1 MNLTNIPEPREV
13 AIRHMADSLFL
24 LQCAEFNGKKVLD
37 IGTGAGF
44 PGVPLLLAADDL
56 EITMLDSTQKRI
68 DFINESIEKIGDFP
82 KATAI
87 AGRAEE
93 VALLKNHREKYDIV
107 VSRAVAP
114 MNILCEL
121 ALPFLKKGGVF
132 LAMKSAND
140 EGKTEVNA
148 ALGAIKVLGGKV
160 NGEIDYSLS
169 FDSPK
174 RRIVTVEKIKETP
187 SQYPRKYPKIKAKPL
202 S

>member
-1 MNLTNIPEPREV
+1 MDMKETLISILNEQEININNEKLNKIDMFYDLLMEKNLVMDLTNITEPREV

-24 LQCAEFNGKKVLD
+24 LKCAEFTGKKVLD

-68 DFINESIEKIGDFP
+68 DFINESIEKIGNFP

-114 MNILCEL
+114 M
-121 ALPFLKKGGVF
+121 
-132 LAMKSAND
+132 
-140 EGKTEVNA
+140 
-148 ALGAIKVLGGKV
+148 
-160 NGEIDYSLS
+160 
-169 FDSPK
+169 
-174 RRIVTVEKIKETP
+174 KIG
-187 SQYPRKYPKIKAKPL
+187 RAHV
-202 S
+202 